1 MHLGKRKIKDVI
13 DSLKN
18 ALSLQKSY
26 NGDKDKELDELKDQ
40 LYREKTSGA
49 DLREKISKLAEE
61 VKDNEDAKKHF
72 LVNIDD
78 LKSSLDE
85 SNNNL
90 TEEIGNN
97 DKLQKEISDLEKK
110 EKSMIRNIAAVLKD
124 QVNTCSYISVMKL

>member
-110 EKSMIRNIAAVLKD
+110 EKSMIGKIAAVLKD